1 MQTTKPVD
9 PVKRLSKNV
18 KRIKFK
24 NHYET
29 WHSEKTD
36 PKANLNIP
44 GRHVDENGVIR
55 DKNNLVV
62 IAVTRDLIAKGTK
75 INTSLGMGKRYDTLP
90 KQTNTVSIFT
100 NW

>member
-1 MQTTKPVD
+1 MQPLKTTQPVR
-9 PVKRLSKNV
+9 KLNRNV
-18 KRIKFK
+18 KIIKFK

-36 PKANLNIP
+36 PKSNLNIP

-55 DKNNLVV
+55 DKNNFVV
-62 IAVTRDLIAKGTK
+62 ISVSRDLIAEGTK

-90 KQTNTVSIFT
+90 NQTKTVSVFT